1 METHRGPLESKGL
14 NDGIGPELCS
24 MQYLRM
30 DDVVQRIALLGR
42 RAMMAKM
49 DIESAYRMVP
59 VHPGDR
65 PLLGMRWKGGIFFD
79 TRLPFGLRSAPK
91 IFSAVAD
98 ALQWSFQQGGVSW
111 VAHYLDDF
119 VTVGAPDSLECQ
131 SNLDRMLLA
140 CRRLG
145 VPVAQEKCAGPAT
158 RMVFL
163 GFELDSL
170 EMIIRLPEEKLGRT
184 MQLIKEWGSRK
195 ACKKRDLESLVGHLQ
210 HAATVVRPGRTFV
223 RRLIELLS
231 SVRSHNHWVRLNV
244 STRSDLTW
252 WRLFLEGWNGVSLL
266 PDPEVPT
273 VVLETDASGS
283 WGCGACSRWGWLQ
296 WQWVPP
302 ANDWHI
308 SAKELLPI
316 LLAVAVWAELFRGCC
331 RQA

>member
-1 METHRGPLESKGL
+1 M
-14 NDGIGPELCS
+14 
-24 MQYLRM
+24 
-30 DDVVQRIALLGR
+30 
-42 RAMMAKM
+42 
-49 DIESAYRMVP
+49 
-59 VHPGDR
+59 
-65 PLLGMRWKGGIFFD
+65 
-79 TRLPFGLRSAPK
+79 
-91 IFSAVAD
+91 
-98 ALQWSFQQGGVSW
+98 SW

-170 EMIIRLPEEKLGRT
+170 EMIIRLPEEKLGCT

-210 HAATVVRPGRTFV
+210 HVAMVVRPGGTFV
-223 RRLIELLS
+223 RWLIELLS

-252 WRLFLEGWNGVSLL
+252 WQF
-266 PDPEVPT
+266 
-273 VVLETDASGS
+273 S
-283 WGCGACSRWGWLQ
+283 WRVGMGYPCYLTQRRPLWYW
-296 WQWVPP
+296 
-302 ANDWHI
+302 
-308 SAKELLPI
+308 K
-316 LLAVAVWAELFRGCC
+316 RM
-331 RQA
+331 RQAHGAVVPALDGAGCNGSGCPPQMIGTSQQKSYSPYC